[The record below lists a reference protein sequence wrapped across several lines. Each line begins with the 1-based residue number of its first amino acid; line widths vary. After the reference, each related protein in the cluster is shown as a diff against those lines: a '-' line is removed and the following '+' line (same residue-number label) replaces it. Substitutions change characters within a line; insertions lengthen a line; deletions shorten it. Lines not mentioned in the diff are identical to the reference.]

1 MAEQQDSFV
10 TAAEML
16 CEEVREVVLSLSESK
31 RAAIQEIRLRVNKPL
46 ALTDGTA
53 TLFLEDNGR
62 VLYSISDKA
71 FRTTQ
76 RHLYDTFRR
85 LCGYAVYSVE
95 NEVRHGY
102 LTVKG
107 GHRVGLCGTA
117 VLTDGKLSAMSE
129 VSSLNV
135 RIARQVFG
143 VAEDLI
149 RRLYP
154 FQGGVLLVGAPA
166 SGKTTMLRDMARCL
180 SLGVGCRMM
189 RTTVI
194 DERGELSGM
203 CHGIAANDLGLCD
216 ILNGYP
222 KGEGILQAIRALS
235 PQVIVCDELGTDEDC
250 QLAAQG
256 FHAGAMMI
264 ASLHAPDYQALLHRP
279 QAKKL
284 LQTGAFRTIA
294 MLQSSDRPCTV
305 AAVHTIEEGEDT
317 VCCT

>member
-1 MAEQQDSFV
+1 MTEHQDSFV
-10 TAAEML
+10 SAAEML
-16 CEEVREVVLSLSESK
+16 CEEVREVVLALSESK
-31 RAAIQEIRLRVNKPL
+31 RAAIQEIRLRAGKPL

-53 TLFLEDNGR
+53 TLFLEENGR

-76 RHLYDTFRR
+76 RHIYDTFRR

-95 NEVRHGY
+95 NEIKHGY
-102 LTVKG
+102 LTVRG

-117 VLTDGKLSAMSE
+117 VLTDGSITALSE

-143 VAEDLI
+143 VAEELI
-149 RRLYP
+149 RQLYP
-154 FQGGVLLVGAPA
+154 LKGGVLLVGEPS

-194 DERGELSGM
+194 DERGELAGT
-203 CHGIAANDLGLCD
+203 CHGVAANDLGLCD

-222 KGEGILQAIRALS
+222 KGEGIMQAIRALS

-250 QLAAQG
+250 RLAAQG
-256 FHAGAMMI
+256 FHAGALMI
-264 ASLHAPDYQALLHRP
+264 ASIHAPDYETLLRRP
-279 QAKKL
+279 QAQRL
-284 LQTGAFRTIA
+284 LQTGAFRTVVI
-294 MLQSSDRPCTV
+294 LQSSDRPCTV
-305 AAVHTIEEGEDT
+305 ASVHTISEED
-317 VCCT
+317 VSCCT